1 MNKKNEMIKQEICEV
16 DAIEEQQ
23 LYEDIRMILQQARE
37 QTYSNASEIMTYA
50 YWNVG
55 RRIVEQEQ
63 AGEKKARYGSNLI
76 KNLSIKL
83 SDEFGTGFSVANLRN
98 CRQFYLTF
106 PKDSYGFSMAGKVT
120 WSHLRD
126 IMRISNEEER
136 NFYLN
141 EVANEN
147 WSVKTLE
154 RNIKSGYYKRMLSTQ
169 LPGRENKALEFV
181 KDPFVLEFMGVG
193 QSVSQLES
201 DLETAIINNLQKFY

>member
-23 LYEDIRMILQQARE
+23 LYEDIRMILQQSRE

-63 AGEKKARYGSNLI
+63 SGEKKARYGSNLI

-193 QSVSQLES
+193 QSVRDRKSVV
-201 DLETAIINNLQKFY
+201 